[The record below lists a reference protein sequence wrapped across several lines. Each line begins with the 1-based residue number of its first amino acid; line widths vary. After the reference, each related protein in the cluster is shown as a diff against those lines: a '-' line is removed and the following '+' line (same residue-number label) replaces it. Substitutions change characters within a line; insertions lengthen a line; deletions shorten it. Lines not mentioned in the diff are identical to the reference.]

1 VVVVKFLEAYLFYI
15 DWVRKNPIKA
25 NPAKAGDAKLWVYRH
40 ESDQDCQAAE
50 DHKTIPLC
58 VFGLAYFFQAVLFG
72 VVQMTHISKLML
84 IVFAAIV
91 IASTTFAFASSKT
104 LAPGMKGEGVGGIS
118 GYEVSN
124 IAYHL
129 NTDPTRIDSVL
140 FTLDAF
146 ATTVKI
152 KLNYSV
158 STWYACSPVTGNDW
172 ICQTD
177 GATTQTADKLTVF
190 AAGN

>member
-1 VVVVKFLEAYLFYI
+1 
-15 DWVRKNPIKA
+15 
-25 NPAKAGDAKLWVYRH
+25 
-40 ESDQDCQAAE
+40 
-50 DHKTIPLC
+50 
-58 VFGLAYFFQAVLFG
+58 
-72 VVQMTHISKLML
+72 MTHTSKLIL
-84 IVFAAIV
+84 IMFAAIV
-91 IASTTFAFASSKT
+91 IASTTFASASSKT
-104 LAPGMKGEGVGGIS
+104 LAPGMRGEGAGGIS

-140 FTLDAF
+140 FTLDAI

-152 KLNYSV
+152 KLNDSV

-177 GATTQTADKLTVF
+177 GATTQAADKLTVF

>member
-1 VVVVKFLEAYLFYI
+1 
-15 DWVRKNPIKA
+15 
-25 NPAKAGDAKLWVYRH
+25 
-40 ESDQDCQAAE
+40 
-50 DHKTIPLC
+50 
-58 VFGLAYFFQAVLFG
+58 
-72 VVQMTHISKLML
+72 MTHTSKLMI

-91 IASTTFAFASSKT
+91 IASTTFASASSKT
-104 LAPGMKGEGVGGIS
+104 FVPGLRGEGSGGIS
-118 GYEVSN
+118 GYEVTN

-140 FTLDAF
+140 FTLDTF

-152 KLNYSV
+152 QLNDSV
-158 STWYACSPVTGNDW
+158 STGYACSPVTGNDW

-177 GATTQTADKLTVF
+177 GATTQSVDKLTVF